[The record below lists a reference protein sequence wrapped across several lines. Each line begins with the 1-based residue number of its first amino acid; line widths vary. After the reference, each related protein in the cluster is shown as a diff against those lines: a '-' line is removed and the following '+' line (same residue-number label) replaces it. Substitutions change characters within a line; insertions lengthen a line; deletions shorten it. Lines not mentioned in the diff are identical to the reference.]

1 MNRYYLP
8 SLLAAFLVAGTEGFT
23 LTPSPTGKPTRHLS
37 MAKGF
42 GKEVRSSTPKVDVSV
57 PPDSEPVVP
66 DEPIINTGQEALTR
80 LRRVEAEKRNEE
92 LRSIRDLRSVDQ
104 SLSENPNAAVIPEKV
119 AQRMGMRMLP
129 FVGVPLFG
137 VMGIFVVFWYLAT
150 YKNMEF
156 QPALVAFSTIG
167 ALGVGLIVSSFFLK
181 GACYDFLSLSYFHH
195 LLQQI
200 LIIQG
205 YNVFSNEC
213 FMGRR

>member
-8 SLLAAFLVAGTEGFT
+8 SLLAAFLVAGTEGFI
-23 LTPSPTGKPTRHLS
+23 LTPSPTDKPARHLS

-42 GKEVRSSTPKVDVSV
+42 GKEVRSSTPKVDISV
-57 PPDSEPVVP
+57 QSGSEPVVP
-66 DEPIINTGQEALTR
+66 EDPIINTGQQALTR

-167 ALGVGLIVSSFFLK
+167 ALGVGLIVSL
-181 GACYDFLSLSYFHH
+181 FLS
-195 LLQQI
+195 
-200 LIIQG
+200 
-205 YNVFSNEC
+205 
-213 FMGRR
+213 